1 MPPKKNMT
9 VDIKTVDLKKLEG
22 NRNLYRL
29 RVGDWR
35 VILKIEGEEITAYAL
50 RVNRR
55 EAYKK

>member
-1 MPPKKNMT
+1 MT